1 MSHRAGRWDHAD
13 RTRES
18 LDVLKPEFVRVCL
31 RDQDCFRTERQW
43 EALLSLL
50 PQDRGGST
58 LAWGLRASD

>member
-1 MSHRAGRWDHAD
+1 MDQAD
-13 RTRES
+13 RARES

-58 LAWGLRASD
+58 LALSRWASG